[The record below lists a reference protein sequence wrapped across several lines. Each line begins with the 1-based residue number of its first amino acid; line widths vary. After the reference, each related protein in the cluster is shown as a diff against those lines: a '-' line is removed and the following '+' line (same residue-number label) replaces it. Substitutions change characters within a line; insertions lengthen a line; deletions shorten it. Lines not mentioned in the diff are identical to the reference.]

1 MLGSLEPPLSS
12 KNRSTEL
19 NKNSRSILIVTSLLV
34 VGCGG
39 GGGGSAPAGTAEGY
53 WEGTTG
59 NGRTVWGVVLQDGTS
74 WFIYSGINNDNVI
87 AGVIQGSSSSI
98 DGNYSSSNAR
108 DFNFEG
114 FGILD
119 GTISGN
125 YAQMQTLDGTATSS
139 AGSTIFNLA
148 YDNDYDLTPS
158 LALIAGTYAGEDFA
172 TSDPVT
178 LTIAADGSA
187 TSLSAAGCQATGTVT
202 PNQNGNV
209 YDVVVTFSGGVCAN
223 GTSTLTGVLV
233 GDGTELV
240 SAALN
245 ATRTN
250 GFLYLGTKT

>member
-1 MLGSLEPPLSS
+1 M
-12 KNRSTEL
+12 
-19 NKNSRSILIVTSLLV
+19 NKNFRSISILTSLLV

-39 GGGGSAPAGTAEGY
+39 GGGGGSSAPAGTAEGY

-59 NGRTVWGVVLQDGTS
+59 NGRTVWGVVLRDGTS
-74 WFIYSGINNDNVI
+74 WFIYSSIGNANVI
-87 AGVIQGSSSSI
+87 GGVIQGSSTST
-98 DGNYSSSNAR
+98 DGSYSSSNAR
-108 DFNFEG
+108 DFNLEG

-119 GTISGN
+119 GTVSGN

-178 LTIAADGSA
+178 VTIAVDGSA
-187 TSLSAAGCQATGTVT
+187 TSVSAAGCQATGTVT

-233 GDGTELV
+233 GDGTGLV